1 MTDKDEKGFTRNAK
15 TYFNTAYTADPKKM
29 ISLPM
34 FHKFHWC
41 LLLLTQEE
49 CRNRQRL
56 TFEIGGSFCSS
67 VTHLHY
73 RLFTRHCFLKIP
85 SAPWNERNAIPKAE
99 INTWE
104 LVEHK
109 YLLCVASKGRA
120 DECQWQ
126 RKFICQ
132 RNEQVAIWNSE
143 YEPGVWLT
151 FVGRIVWCVLPL
163 SKFRQWI
170 KDQKAKKWDAAAAH
184 IFRHQMHL
192 IFVLDYHALH

>member
-1 MTDKDEKGFTRNAK
+1 M
-15 TYFNTAYTADPKKM
+15 FN
-29 ISLPM
+29 
-34 FHKFHWC
+34 KFHWC

-109 YLLCVASKGRA
+109 YLLCVASKGRT

-143 YEPGVWLT
+143 YESSVWLT

-170 KDQKAKKWDAAAAH
+170 IDQKGEKVRCRSGEHLSTPYAFDFCSRLSCIASGHTTAEILTSTTSVGPTH
-184 IFRHQMHL
+184 LFSYRHRN
-192 IFVLDYHALH
+192 I